1 MLHSICLVVVTSERR
16 ASEVSR
22 HLGAFYF
29 LEKGDRAIL
38 LNAQLMA
45 FMAAFRHPSLSLLGD
60 VEFLTL
66 DLVDLSLD
74 S

>member
-1 MLHSICLVVVTSERR
+1 MLHSICLVVVTGERP

-22 HLGAFYF
+22 HLSAFYF
-29 LEKGDRAIL
+29 LKRGDRAIL
-38 LNAQLMA
+38 LNARLTA
-45 FMAAFRHPSLSLLGD
+45 FMATFGHPSLSLLAD

-66 DLVDLSLD
+66 DSVDLSLD